1 MIEQIITLTVVLGV
15 GFSLLIFLA
24 KQQFKDIKD
33 GIAQTTQQIK
43 ENDKKTN
50 ARIDKLE
57 SKTEA
62 EIANIKNDLSG
73 IKGDFATTFVQ
84 REDFF
89 RSMNGVE
96 DSIRKMDNKVDRLLI
111 NSSGKG

>member
-50 ARIDKLE
+50 ERIDKLE

-62 EIANIKNDLSG
+62 EIANIKNDLSE

>member
-1 MIEQIITLTVVLGV
+1 MEQIITLSLVLGA

-24 KQQFKDIKD
+24 KQQFNDIKN
-33 GIAQTTQQIK
+33 GIAQTKQQIR

-50 ARIDKLE
+50 ERIDRLE
-57 SKTEA
+57 NRTEA
-62 EIANIKNDLSG
+62 EIANIKNELGG

-96 DSIRKMDNKVDRLLI
+96 DTIRKIDNKVDRLLMQ
-111 NSSGKG
+111 NGGRG

>member
-1 MIEQIITLTVVLGV
+1 MEELITLAIVLGV

-50 ARIDKLE
+50 ERIDKLE

-62 EIANIKNDLSG
+62 EIA

>member
-1 MIEQIITLTVVLGV
+1 MRFRIPENSTWADKKISDATKKF

-50 ARIDKLE
+50 ERIDKLE

-84 REDFF
+84 REDF
-89 RSMNGVE
+89 
-96 DSIRKMDNKVDRLLI
+96 
-111 NSSGKG
+111 SGA

>member
-1 MIEQIITLTVVLGV
+1 MEEIITLAIVLGV

-50 ARIDKLE
+50 ERIDKLE
-57 SKTEA
+57 SK
-62 EIANIKNDLSG
+62 IANIKNDLSG

>member
-43 ENDKKTN
+43 EMTKKQMSGSTN
-50 ARIDKLE
+50 WRVK
-57 SKTEA
+57 
-62 EIANIKNDLSG
+62 
-73 IKGDFATTFVQ
+73 Q
-84 REDFF
+84 R
-89 RSMNGVE
+89 R
-96 DSIRKMDNKVDRLLI
+96 R
-111 NSSGKG
+111 